1 MQGQSEEAVLT
12 NFKGSF
18 NDRINI
24 FIPNASGYKT
34 QRENRREKG
43 TATKI
48 CFKYPRLLSWAV
60 VQEIPFAS
68 NSSFTEEVACAG
80 NLHIK
85 VALHCGD
92 SKTL

>member
-1 MQGQSEEAVLT
+1 MT

-18 NDRINI
+18 DDIIKI
-24 FIPNASGYKT
+24 FIPNASRCKT
-34 QRENRREKG
+34 RRENGREKG
-43 TATKI
+43 TAQKT

-68 NSSFTEEVACAG
+68 NSSFTEEEACAE

-85 VALHCGD
+85 VALHCGE

>member
-1 MQGQSEEAVLT
+1 LT

-18 NDRINI
+18 DDRIKI

-34 QRENRREKG
+34 RRENRREKG
-43 TATKI
+43 TAEKIMI

-60 VQEIPFAS
+60 IQEIPFAS
-68 NSSFTEEVACAG
+68 NSSFTEEEACAG

-85 VALHCGD
+85 VALHCGE

>member
-1 MQGQSEEAVLT
+1 MT

-18 NDRINI
+18 DDKIKI

-34 QRENRREKG
+34 RCENRREKG
-43 TATKI
+43 TAKKT
-48 CFKYPRLLSWAV
+48 CFKYPRLLSWVV

-68 NSSFTEEVACAG
+68 NTEEEASAG

-85 VALHCGD
+85 VALHCTE

>member
-1 MQGQSEEAVLT
+1 MI

-18 NDRINI
+18 HDKMKI

-34 QRENRREKG
+34 RRENRREKG
-43 TATKI
+43 TAKKT
-48 CFKYPRLLSWAV
+48 CFKYPRLLSWVV

-68 NSSFTEEVACAG
+68 NSSFTEEEASAG
-80 NLHIK
+80 NIHIK
-85 VALHCGD
+85 VALHCGE

>member
-1 MQGQSEEAVLT
+1 MT

-18 NDRINI
+18 DDIIKI

-34 QRENRREKG
+34 RRENRREKG
-43 TATKI
+43 TARKS

-68 NSSFTEEVACAG
+68 NSSFTEEEACAG

-85 VALHCGD
+85 VALHCGE
-92 SKTL
+92 SKKL

>member
-1 MQGQSEEAVLT
+1 MT

-18 NDRINI
+18 DDIIKI

-34 QRENRREKG
+34 RHENRREKG
-43 TATKI
+43 TARET
-48 CFKYPRLLSWAV
+48 CLKYPRLLSWAV

-68 NSSFTEEVACAG
+68 NSSFTEEEACAG
-80 NLHIK
+80 NQHIK
-85 VALHCGD
+85 VALHCGE

>member
-1 MQGQSEEAVLT
+1 MV
-12 NFKGSF
+12 
-18 NDRINI
+18 
-24 FIPNASGYKT
+24 IPNASGYKT
-34 QRENRREKG
+34 RCENRRGKG
-43 TATKI
+43 TAKKI

-68 NSSFTEEVACAG
+68 NGSVVEEEACVG

-85 VALHCGD
+85 VALHCGE

>member
-1 MQGQSEEAVLT
+1 MLT
-12 NFKGSF
+12 IIKM
-18 NDRINI
+18 

-34 QRENRREKG
+34 RCENRMGKG

-68 NSSFTEEVACAG
+68 NGSVVEEEACG
-80 NLHIK
+80 ENLHIK

-92 SKTL
+92 TKTL